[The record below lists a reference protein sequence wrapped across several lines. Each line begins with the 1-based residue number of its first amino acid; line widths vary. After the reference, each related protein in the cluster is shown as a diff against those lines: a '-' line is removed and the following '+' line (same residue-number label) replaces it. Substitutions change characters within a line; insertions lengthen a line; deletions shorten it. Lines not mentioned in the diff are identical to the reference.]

1 MRGKPLRR
9 LALCCAA
16 ALLLNGCGGAP
27 DTSDYPVLEA
37 AVASANDAGCKQV
50 KFLMQFTFGEERT
63 TMLFVQ
69 GEYTV
74 DTENGYVLSGRMS
87 QTVLGASVTVT
98 FSYADGWYAYTID
111 GQTMKRAAQRLS
123 VLRRVP
129 V

>member
-63 TMLFVQ
+63 TMLFAQ

-74 DTENGYVLSGRMS
+74 DTENGEL
-87 QTVLGASVTVT
+87 
-98 FSYADGWYAYTID
+98 
-111 GQTMKRAAQRLS
+111 
-123 VLRRVP
+123 VLR
-129 V
+129 